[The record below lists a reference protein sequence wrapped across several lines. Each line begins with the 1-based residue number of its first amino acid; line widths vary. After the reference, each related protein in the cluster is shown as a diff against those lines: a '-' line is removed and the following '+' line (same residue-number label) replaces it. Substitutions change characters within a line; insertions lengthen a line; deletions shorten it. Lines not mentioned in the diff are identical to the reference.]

1 MLEKDFPK
9 IFTSWFPGHMAKSIK
24 EIQQISRFVD
34 FWFEIVDA
42 RAPFSSRG
50 TLFEKIKNEKPIALV
65 LSKCDLADNSITDS
79 WISYF
84 KKENIFC
91 IKSTKTNNL
100 KNILDNVIIHFNIK
114 KKFSNYYSA
123 VIGIPNVGK
132 SYFINKLAGNKKL
145 KVENRAGVT
154 KQLNWISCGKFRIY
168 DTPGILP
175 TKIDDDFAKN
185 LLYLGIIKEN
195 IMDYEPTALNLIGKL
210 YPEKD
215 PNAFLDIFAKSNGC
229 VLTGGNLD
237 IERAS
242 KLFLKKF
249 RNGDLGKISLE
260 SPIF

>member
-1 MLEKDFPK
+1 MSNNV
-9 IFTSWFPGHMAKSIK
+9 SWFPGHMAKSIK

-50 TLFEKIKNEKPIALV
+50 TLFEKIKSEKPIALV
-65 LSKCDLADNSITDS
+65 LSKCDLADDSITDS

-84 KKENIFC
+84 KKKRFFC
-91 IKSTKTNNL
+91 IKSTKTKNL
-100 KNILDNVIIHFNIK
+100 KNILNNIVIHLNIK

-123 VIGIPNVGK
+123 VVGIPNVGK

-145 KVENRAGVT
+145 KVENRAGIT
-154 KQLNWISCGKFRIY
+154 KQLNWISCGKFNIC

-185 LLYLGIIKEN
+185 LLYLGLIKEN
-195 IMDYEPTALNLIGKL
+195 IIDCEQISLNLISKL
-210 YPEKD
+210 YPNEN
-215 PNAFLDIFAKSNGC
+215 PNEFLDIFAKSNGC
-229 VLTGGNLD
+229 ISPGENLD

-260 SPIF
+260 SPILY